1 MEALT
6 GGRTERKLYQ
16 SRIGAKPPQ
25 ALGIQQNLEFDFGAH
40 RSFMLNAWPF
50 VHWHMAGQHPLRL
63 TVDHP

>member
-6 GGRTERKLYQ
+6 GGRTERKLCQ

-40 RSFMLNAWPF
+40 GPFMAT
-50 VHWHMAGQHPLRL
+50 A
-63 TVDHP
+63 